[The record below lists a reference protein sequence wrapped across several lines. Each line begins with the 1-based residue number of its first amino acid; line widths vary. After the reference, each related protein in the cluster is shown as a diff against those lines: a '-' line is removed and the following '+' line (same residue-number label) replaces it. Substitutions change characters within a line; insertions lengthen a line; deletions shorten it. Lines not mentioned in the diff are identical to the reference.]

1 MIPSK
6 AFKSAASGKS
16 KSRRPA
22 PFSIR
27 LNADERAYLERK
39 AGNRPLG
46 TYIRARL
53 LDGQGAA
60 RKAVKS
66 PPHDYAALARILGMM
81 GKSEQVSC
89 LFLLLAA
96 AEAERIDMAEKERA
110 ALHEACG
117 HIREM
122 RAALISALGL
132 TS

>member
-1 MIPSK
+1 MIPSQ

-16 KSRRPA
+16 KRPRPA

-27 LNADERAYLERK
+27 LNPDERAYLERR
-39 AGNRPLG
+39 AGKRPLG
-46 TYIRARL
+46 TYIRSRL

-66 PPHDYAALARILGMM
+66 PPQDYAALARILGMM

-89 LFLLLAA
+89 LFLLLAT
-96 AEAERIDMAEKERA
+96 AEAERIDMPEKERA
-110 ALHEACG
+110 ALHEACC
-117 HIREM
+117 HIQEM

-132 TS
+132 KS